1 MLNVD
6 VVGLVLLGF
15 SIIIIVEKFINGV
28 WEFYRVFFNDEFISL
43 LGIDGDIVFIVNGLI
58 EGFYCLLMDGI
69 VVVGLVG
76 SISVDLFFIINYF
89 D

>member
-6 VVGLVLLGF
+6 NGSLLLLVLSF
-15 SIIIIVEKFINGV
+15 IVIVEKFENGV
-28 WEFYRVFFNDEFISL
+28 WEVYRVFFNGELISL

-58 EGFYCLLMDGI
+58 EGLYCLLMNGI
-69 VVVGLVG
+69 IGVGVVG